1 MPRATLSIICT
12 ALLLSACASLPRAP
26 LIASAR
32 ATIPQIPLAR
42 ISPDEGYRIFAGSR
56 RRAAPLTI
64 LALSGGGAD
73 GSYGAGFLK
82 GWSDSGLRP
91 EFDIV
96 TGSSVGALIA
106 PFAFLGPGYDGRLE
120 AIFTSG
126 ATENLMRIAG
136 INAVVGSGVFKA
148 GPMKDL
154 ISKYADDRII
164 DAVGARYRKGKML
177 IVATTNLDTQGTTL
191 WNMGEIA
198 SSDSPGRYE
207 LFRNVLAAS
216 AAIPGIFPPALI
228 AVESGGNMYSEMH
241 VDGGV
246 TSNILAVPEGV
257 LTAHAGS
264 LATKSRVFVIVNGKL
279 SPDAS
284 YTSDLTLPIVARS
297 FQTSVKA
304 NTRNAMIA
312 TYDFCKRNNWDF
324 KATAIDAGKLTTSDP
339 TNFDT
344 DYMKELYAYG
354 RAKGGSAS
362 GFQSNLEGLRGQGS

>member
-1 MPRATLSIICT
+1 MPRATLPVICT
-12 ALLLSACASLPRAP
+12 ALVLSACASLPRAP
-26 LIASAR
+26 LIAGAR

-42 ISPDEGYRIFAGSR
+42 ISPEYGYRIFAGSR
-56 RRAAPLTI
+56 RGAPPLTI

-91 EFDIV
+91 DFDIV

-106 PFAFLGPGYDGRLE
+106 PFAFLGPAYDGRLE

-154 ISKYADDRII
+154 ISKYADNGII
-164 DAVGARYRKGKML
+164 DAVGARYRKGKIL
-177 IVATTNLDTQGTTL
+177 IVATTNLDTQATTL

-198 SSDSPGRYE
+198 NSDSPGRYE

-246 TSNILAVPEGV
+246 TSNILAVPESV

-324 KATAIDAGKLTTSDP
+324 KATAIDADKLTTSDP
-339 TNFDT
+339 INFDT

-354 RAKGGSAS
+354 RTKGGSAS
-362 GFQSNLEGLRGQGS
+362 GFQSNLAGLKGQGS